1 MYQSLMLLRLEIKR
15 AMKSLPQLIAGAL
28 VIFAIMG
35 LIIVFTVISEN
46 EGTVTKKMSVDLAAN
61 NNTIIET
68 VGMDVLSNME
78 IAENNLNIS
87 MVESED
93 EGIKR
98 FENGET
104 DALIIFPDNYIAS
117 VDRGENLPAKVY
129 LRNSGYSF
137 TVSLIAKLC
146 GVAGDLLAAAE
157 SSSYA
162 AGDLCNEFEIR
173 QYKSEILED
182 VDVINA
188 RMILSREDNFSK
200 LTIYGENNV
209 PIAMEYACAVL
220 VMITLLWG
228 ISCGTMIK
236 SDSPVLVKKLE
247 ANLLPLSKQIFFK
260 LVALICLM
268 GTMFLIL
275 CVAVIAA
282 FLLKPDV
289 FEMIGI
295 TDVWQIVML
304 IPMSIPTVI
313 CASAIVLFAFTAA
326 SNQIGGIL
334 LLSLGT
340 VAMGYAS
347 GCLMPAVYLPMTIR
361 NSFGL
366 WPTYYMKQQAINAI
380 SGKPDF
386 ACMMMIMLFAVAFYA
401 ASAALMKYRYR
412 RM

>member
-15 AMKSLPQLIAGAL
+15 AMRSLPQLLAGAV
-28 VIFAIMG
+28 VIIGVMG
-35 LIIVFTVISEN
+35 LIIIFTLVSEN
-46 EGTVTKKMSVDLAAN
+46 DRTVAKKLSVDLVTN

-78 IAENNLNIS
+78 IAEKNMTIS
-87 MVESED
+87 LAESED
-93 EGIKR
+93 EGIRR

-137 TVSLIAKLC
+137 TVSLIARLC
-146 GVAGDLLAAAE
+146 DVAGNLLAAAE

-162 AGDLCNEFEIR
+162 AGDMCNDFEIK

-188 RMILSREDNFSK
+188 RMILSREDNFSR

-209 PIAMEYACAVL
+209 PIATEYACAIL
-220 VMITLLWG
+220 VMLTLLWG

-247 ANLLPLSKQIFFK
+247 ANQIPLYKQIFFK
-260 LVALICLM
+260 FISLICLM
-268 GTMFLIL
+268 GTMFLII
-275 CVAVIAA
+275 CAVLAAA
-282 FLLKPDV
+282 FLLRRDV
-289 FEMIGI
+289 FETIGI
-295 TDVWQIVML
+295 TDIWQIVML
-304 IPMSIPTVI
+304 IPMSLPTII
-313 CASAIVLFAFTAA
+313 CASAIVLFTFTAA

-361 NSFGL
+361 NSFGM
-366 WPTYYMKQQAINAI
+366 WPTYYMKQQAINAV
-380 SGKPDF
+380 SGNTD
-386 ACMMMIMLFAVAFYA
+386 ASCVLMILLFAAVFFA
-401 ASAALMKYRYR
+401 ASAALVKYKYR

>member
-46 EGTVTKKMSVDLAAN
+46 EGTVTRKMSVDLAAN